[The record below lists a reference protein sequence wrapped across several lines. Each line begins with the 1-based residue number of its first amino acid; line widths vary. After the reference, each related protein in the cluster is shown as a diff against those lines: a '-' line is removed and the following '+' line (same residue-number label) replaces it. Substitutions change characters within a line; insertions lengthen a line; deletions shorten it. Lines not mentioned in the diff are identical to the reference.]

1 MNFKAQRETPVF
13 AMDEED
19 PGPRPSARFAE
30 LRKHKKSEAKRKE
43 AERLLGSLEQRIGE
57 LVEISNELKSK
68 GVDIQLQDYMRF
80 QDLMSECLTFL
91 IIIEKRLQKLEGTF
105 VEGLYDKFD
114 QLVVAIW
121 SILLKGALRFFR
133 IISEEEHLPL
143 GSKDVFARELRSL
156 HEAQEKLTSERYVKR
171 VSKKMN
177 KKLEKAE
184 LILLEVIE
192 KAPGLLKL

>member
-30 LRKHKKSEAKRKE
+30 LKKHKKIEAKRKE

-121 SILLKGALRFFR
+121 SILLKCALRFFR

-143 GSKDVFARELRSL
+143 GSKDVFARELRNL